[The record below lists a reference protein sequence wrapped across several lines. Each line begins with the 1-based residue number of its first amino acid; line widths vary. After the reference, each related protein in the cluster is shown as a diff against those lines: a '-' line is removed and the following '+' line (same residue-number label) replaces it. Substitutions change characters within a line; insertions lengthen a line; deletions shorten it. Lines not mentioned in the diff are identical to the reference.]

1 MINKPKGYDDAQTY
15 SENRKLPAGGY
26 VIEIKKAEVG
36 TYDNGNQYLQIA
48 FDICEGEFKDFYVDQ
63 YNNSTFEPK
72 QYKGRIRLGLPKEDG
87 TEQDNWTLRSLKT
100 NMVAIE
106 ESNSGYTWDWDETK
120 LKGLKA
126 GMLFRNKEYSY
137 NGNNGFWTEPF
148 KFFNIDKIRK
158 GKFEIPK
165 DKLLSNSSEPANI
178 PKGFE
183 AIDDDEIP
191 F

>member
-36 TYDNGNQYLQIA
+36 SYDNGNQYLQIA

-87 TEQDNWTLRSLKT
+87 TEQDNWTLRNLKT

-106 ESNSGYTWDWDETK
+106 ESNNDYTWDWDETK

-148 KFFNIDKIRK
+148 KFFNIDKIRE

-165 DKLLSNSSEPANI
+165 DKLLSNSSEPTNI

>member
-87 TEQDNWTLRSLKT
+87 TEQDNWTLRNLKT

-106 ESNSGYTWDWDETK
+106 ESNNDYTWDWDETK

-148 KFFNIDKIRK
+148 KFFNVDKIRE

-165 DKLLSNSSEPANI
+165 DKLLSNSSEPTNI